1 MFVML
6 TSCFL
11 VPLPR
16 PPPHLI
22 SCPPPTG
29 YNSRSSLRLT
39 ISNCTFYNNS
49 AELSSDD
56 IIFPSQENTTESA
69 RPPPPSLSGGS
80 PSRGTSSTVPADEAQ
95 QVRGG
100 AVADRSFPGRG
111 GGVALIV
118 NSIRSATLLVEDCL
132 FVDNAALE
140 SGGGLYVL
148 LDGLSSH
155 TVTVSRT
162 L

>member
-1 MFVML
+1 MHDFD
-6 TSCFL
+6 
-11 VPLPR
+11 
-16 PPPHLI
+16 HA
-22 SCPPPTG
+22 G
-29 YNSRSSLRLT
+29 YYNRSPSLQVN

-49 AELSSDD
+49 ADV
-56 IIFPSQENTTESA
+56 
-69 RPPPPSLSGGS
+69 
-80 PSRGTSSTVPADEAQ
+80 TSSTPPSENDSQAPPSSAGSSAQPLSRGKSSSKPANEIQ

-100 AVADRSFPGRG
+100 VIQDRAFLGRG

-118 NSIRSATLLVEDCL
+118 HAEMRPANLVIEDSY

-155 TVTVSRT
+155 TVNISRSR
-162 L
+162 